1 MGGVFMKK
9 IKKLLGTLLGIALT
23 FGTMGGYVN
32 AAPTENETKT
42 TSQIYAEAM
51 APGWNLGNT
60 FDGFDTG
67 GDKGEESWGNPKV
80 TKELIH
86 TIKEQ
91 GFKSIR
97 MPFTTEMRIGE
108 APEYKIDEAFLNRY
122 AEVVDWALEEDLY
135 IMINVHHDS
144 WIWAYNIGGD
154 DQAPMEKYIAIW
166 KQLAERFKNYPE
178 KVCFESLN
186 EPFFNGEEAQQIEI
200 NNKVNETFYDLIRK
214 SGGKNATRMLV
225 LPTLNTNDSQAR
237 CDALYNSIKALN
249 DSNIIAT
256 FHYYGYWPFSVNI
269 AGTTTFDETTRVEL
283 ENAFNRVYDTFVKK
297 GIGVI
302 CGEYGLLGFD
312 TSLDAIE
319 HGEMLKYFEY
329 ISYYAKTKDI
339 TLMLWDNGQHMGRTT
354 YKWSDPELYEMIKAD
369 GKKRSSYTETDR
381 VFVNKAD
388 KNEDVKLKLTLN
400 GNKLTSITDEKGIL
414 QLGKEYT
421 CTDELLTLKGSYIDQ
436 VVGKDFGQSMS
447 LKLKYSEGADWTI
460 YINHYKLLELSS
472 ATGTIEGLSIP
483 AKFNGTRIST
493 MEAFYKDGSI
503 AGPQNWTSFKEFA
516 YTFAPDYKNNQII
529 IKDKFFAECNDGE
542 VLLKFYLQSG
552 EIVEYSLTKTG
563 TKVVGKAL

>member
-1 MGGVFMKK
+1 M
-9 IKKLLGTLLGIALT
+9 LTLLGSLLA
-23 FGTMGGYVN
+23 FGTMGN
-32 AAPTENETKT
+32 CSFAATAESAAKT
-42 TSQIYAEAM
+42 TSQVYAEAM

-91 GFKSIR
+91 GFNSIR

-135 IMINVHHDS
+135 VMINVHHDS

-214 SGGKNATRMLV
+214 SGEKNATRMLV
-225 LPTLNTNDSQAR
+225 LPTLRTNDDQVK
-237 CDALYNSIKALN
+237 CDALYDSIKSLK
-249 DSNIIAT
+249 DPNIMAT

-269 AGTTTFDETTRVEL
+269 AGTTTFDEKTRSEL
-283 ENAFNRVYDTFVKK
+283 ESAFNRIYDTFVKN
-297 GIGVI
+297 GIGVV

-329 ISYYAKTKDI
+329 INYYAKTKDI
-339 TLMLWDNGQHMGRTT
+339 TLMLWDNGQHMGRRT
-354 YKWSDPELYEMIKAD
+354 YNWSDPALYEIFKTD

-381 VFVNKAD
+381 VFVNKEKGNQD
-388 KNEDVKLKLTLN
+388 ITLKLTLN
-400 GNKLTSITDEKGIL
+400 GNKLNTVSDEKGIL
-414 QLGKEYT
+414 TLGKEYT
-421 CTDELLTLKGSYIDQ
+421 CTDSTLTIKGSYLDK

-447 LKLKYSEGADWTI
+447 LKLKFSEGADWDL
-460 YINHYKLLELSS
+460 YINHYKAPQLSD
-472 ATGTIEGLSIP
+472 ATGTVEGLIIP
-483 AKFNGTRIST
+483 VKFNGTKLIT

-516 YTFAPDYKNNQII
+516 YTFAPDYEKNQIT
-529 IKDKFFAECNDGE
+529 IKDKFFEECKDGE

-552 EIVEYSLTKTG
+552 EIVEYSLIRTEKT
-563 TKVVGKAL
+563 VVGKVL